1 MVPLP
6 YKTILKDIE
15 KIARK
20 PDSNYIDAVLVYAH
34 RNDIEVE
41 ALGDLISKVPSF
53 KSHIQEEAEDLK
65 LLERISRLP
74 I

>member
-1 MVPLP
+1 MISLP
-6 YKTILKDIE
+6 YKTILNDIE
-15 KIARK
+15 KIAKK
-20 PDSNYIDAVLVYAH
+20 PDSNYIDAVLEYAH

-41 ALGDLISKVPSF
+41 ALGDLISKVPAF